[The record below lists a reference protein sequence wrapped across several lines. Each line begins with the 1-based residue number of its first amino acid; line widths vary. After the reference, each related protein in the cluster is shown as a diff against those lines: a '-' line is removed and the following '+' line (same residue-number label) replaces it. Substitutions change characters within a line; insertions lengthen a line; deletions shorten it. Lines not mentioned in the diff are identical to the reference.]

1 MVITTTTE
9 TITTVITPASTTQ
22 YSIRKPARR
31 MSDTLG
37 CATRRNSFNHLSVG
51 MRFIFFVLY
60 VYLGSSI
67 WEFFSTTFGRGHW
80 IAQSETTK
88 KRSLGSLSLSV
99 SSHASI
105 CVYVNSTTSTVTLD
119 HRAKR
124 RGPKFGPAT
133 VSFSECL
140 TATTHPKE
148 NGLFFFVFGS
158 RSLLE

>member
-37 CATRRNSFNHLSVG
+37 CATRRNSFNHLG
-51 MRFIFFVLY
+51 CGLFFCLVCL
-60 VYLGSSI
+60 SWI
-67 WEFFSTTFGRGHW
+67 QHWEFFSTTFGRGHW

-148 NGLFFFVFGS
+148 NCLFFFVFGS
-158 RSLLE
+158 RSL